1 VVFDRVMVK
10 LAAITLAVVV
20 ALGLCASPFVARA
33 QQAGQVYRVGYL
45 RLGSPGG
52 DPFQSVFEQAL
63 RERGWVNGENLI
75 IMNRYAE
82 GQYDRLPAL
91 AADLVRLEPHVI
103 VTVTTASV
111 RAAKAAT
118 STIPIVMWGVGDPIG
133 AGLIVSFARPGNN
146 VTGFTDVSPET
157 YDKQLQLLKEAVP
170 SARRMAVLSNPANPS
185 WLPVLTSLKVAAA
198 SLGVQLQVF
207 GARAPQEFEP
217 AFQAMTQAQTDG
229 LVVFDDASFFR
240 DLDRLAT
247 LALRHRLP
255 SICGNWNFAKAGG
268 LMNYSVNRAETVRQV
283 AGYVDK
289 LLRGAD
295 PAELPVVQPTTF
307 QTVINLK
314 TARALALTIPQS
326 LLLRTDEVIQ

>member
-1 VVFDRVMVK
+1 
-10 LAAITLAVVV
+10 
-20 ALGLCASPFVARA
+20 
-33 QQAGQVYRVGYL
+33 
-45 RLGSPGG
+45 
-52 DPFQSVFEQAL
+52 
-63 RERGWVNGENLI
+63 
-75 IMNRYAE
+75 
-82 GQYDRLPAL
+82 
-91 AADLVRLEPHVI
+91 
-103 VTVTTASV
+103 
-111 RAAKAAT
+111 
-118 STIPIVMWGVGDPIG
+118 
-133 AGLIVSFARPGNN
+133 
-146 VTGFTDVSPET
+146 
-157 YDKQLQLLKEAVP
+157 
-170 SARRMAVLSNPANPS
+170 
-185 WLPVLTSLKVAAA
+185 
-198 SLGVQLQVF
+198 
-207 GARAPQEFEP
+207 
-217 AFQAMTQAQTDG
+217 MTQAQTDG